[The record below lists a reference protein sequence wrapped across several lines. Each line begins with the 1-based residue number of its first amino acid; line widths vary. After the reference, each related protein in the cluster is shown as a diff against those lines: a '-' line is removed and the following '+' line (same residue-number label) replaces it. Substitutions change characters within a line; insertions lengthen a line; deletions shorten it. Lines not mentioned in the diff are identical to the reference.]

1 MSTNTG
7 KIDTVIHASLG
18 FAAGLSAAFFA
29 VLATRLG
36 ASPWLLAL
44 ISSAPYLSNLLA
56 PLWVSLARRTG
67 VRFLM
72 VLSLAAASFI
82 LLALGTIHSSVVF
95 AILVLVYYFLY
106 GVGDPL
112 YVALA
117 EIIYPERTGTILGR
131 VQGVFNAVRA
141 AANAVAGWLMD
152 SIGVFATFVLS
163 AVATGTAAASYLK
176 IVDLKYQNT
185 SPYTV
190 SPLQILQ
197 NSPVIRRIVIALM
210 VGGTGMVMT
219 LPAFPSVEVHRL
231 GLSNGQIGMLL
242 AVNSTSLVLMGLV
255 WGRRLSD
262 TPKHILKAFQLG
274 MAAIIGMAIL
284 YALAK
289 SFLVLLIA
297 NILCGIGG
305 SALSIGWKLF
315 AINLANFNTDD
326 LSGLH
331 LLTCGI
337 RGIYAPVL
345 GALLIALWNPAAD
358 FWVAAILVFIG
369 ILLFP
374 SVKSIEEIMRHE

>member
-7 KIDTVIHASLG
+7 KIDTIIHASLG

-190 SPLQILQ
+190 SPLRILQ

>member
-7 KIDTVIHASLG
+7 KIDTIIHASLG